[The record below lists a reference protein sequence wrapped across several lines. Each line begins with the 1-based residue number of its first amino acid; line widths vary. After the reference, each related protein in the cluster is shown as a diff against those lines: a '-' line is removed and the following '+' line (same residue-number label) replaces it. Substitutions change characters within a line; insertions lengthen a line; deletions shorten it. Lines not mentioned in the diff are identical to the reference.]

1 MVNTGIL
8 LAGLDLGW
16 EPNLSVPGRRFSPM
30 SEYFDPQEI
39 FTDPVAY
46 LGRFGIEAVVV
57 DRPVL
62 SEAA

>member
-8 LAGLDLGW
+8 LVGLDLWW
-16 EPNLSVPGRRFSPM
+16 EPNLSAPGRRFPHM
-30 SEYFDPQEI
+30 SENFDPQEI
-39 FTDPVAY
+39 FTDPIAY

-57 DRPVL
+57 EQPVL